1 MKKTELNKTQ
11 LADRTFFVERLSKA
25 GWQVTLFNEQFDQGL
40 WISPEASMEHKG
52 RDVSLRFDF
61 LAADPRLILYVDAAR
76 GKELGLVFRC
86 PDRIRELVEAVI
98 KMQDSVTAANVKKHA
113 EQLIEVCHKMFK
125 ISASGD
131 KEIPVRPR
139 SSR

>member
-1 MKKTELNKTQ
+1 MKKAEMNKTQ
-11 LADRTFFVERLSKA
+11 LADRAFFVERLSKA
-25 GWQVTLFNEQFDQGL
+25 GWRKTLFNEQFDQGL
-40 WISPEASMEHKG
+40 WISPEASMEHSGK
-52 RDVSLRFDF
+52 DISLRFDF
-61 LAADPRLILYVDAAR
+61 LAEDPRLILYVDATG

-98 KMQDSVTAANVKKHA
+98 AMQDSVTAANVKKHA
-113 EQLIEVCHKMFK
+113 EQLIEVCPRMFK

-131 KEIPVRPR
+131 KEIPVKPG